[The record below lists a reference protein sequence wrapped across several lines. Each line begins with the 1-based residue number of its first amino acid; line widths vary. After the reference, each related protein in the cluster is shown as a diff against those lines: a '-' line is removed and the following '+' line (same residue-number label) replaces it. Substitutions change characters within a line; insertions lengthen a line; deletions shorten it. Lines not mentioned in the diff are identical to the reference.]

1 VAFDNLRKSLE
12 EMMSRATKPED
23 RREIAH
29 RMRETLVQA
38 KVGLSEMRD
47 ALEKA
52 RARLAHEEREL
63 ATMSRRKQLAEG
75 INDAETAKLA
85 AEHEAKHA
93 QRVDLLRKKIVVQ
106 EDEIRI
112 AEADVESMSAEMRAA
127 ASGTGAYAPNV
138 PTSVMPESDDSDAP
152 LAAEIDALGR
162 ASARAQR
169 QAEADQK
176 LEELKRRMG
185 K

>member
-1 VAFDNLRKSLE
+1 
-12 EMMSRATKPED
+12 MMSRATKPED

-47 ALEKA
+47 ALDKA
-52 RARLAHEEREL
+52 RQRLAHEEREL
-63 ATMSRRKQLAEG
+63 ATMGRRKQLAEG

-93 QRVDLLRKKIVVQ
+93 QLVELLRKKVLGQ

-112 AEADVESMSAEMRAA
+112 AEADVEAMSADMRAA
-127 ASGTGAYAPNV
+127 ASGTAAYAPNV
-138 PTSVMPESDDSDAP
+138 PTSVMPESDEADAP
-152 LAAEIDALGR
+152 LAAEFDAL
-162 ASARAQR
+162 
-169 QAEADQK
+169 
-176 LEELKRRMG
+176 
-185 K
+185 